1 MIIIQE
7 FRSQEM
13 LLVSE
18 FLHIALSLFSITM
31 APKLVVLIIEFFG
44 VRKISCRLDF
54 LSE

>member
-18 FLHIALSLFSITM
+18 FLHIALSLFSITIRSM
-31 APKLVVLIIEFFG
+31 APKLVVLIIEFFWCQ
-44 VRKISCRLDF
+44 KN
-54 LSE
+54 